1 MRSTILLLLALSAC
15 ATTPASSPFQ
25 DRVLATIPEGTD
37 LIATAFTPDGLEVAY
52 VARTGDVC
60 RAVRGTWKSP
70 PLDAM

>member
-1 MRSTILLLLALSAC
+1 MRSTLLLLLGLSAC
-15 ATTPASSPFQ
+15 ATTPARAPFQ
-25 DRVLATIPEGTD
+25 ERALAVIPEDTD
-37 LIATAFTPDGLEVAY
+37 FLASAFTPDGLEVAY